1 PDPCHSHDH
10 RRQAGTGKSPDDTH
24 QDPRHPST
32 HRSPST
38 PPDPAPTSRLEMGR
52 SIQTA
57 LASGPEPARLTSQY
71 LTISSSERSHRGK
84 EPPELP
90 KRTRPDP
97 RPGELN
103 APSKPNHGHR
113 PISSMRHDTQKLDRW
128 FRAKAKGR
136 FPVCDLSTNGDIG
149 WHFAC
154 PRCLVGVGASTIQ

>member
-1 PDPCHSHDH
+1 
-10 RRQAGTGKSPDDTH
+10 
-24 QDPRHPST
+24 
-32 HRSPST
+32 
-38 PPDPAPTSRLEMGR
+38 LEMGR

-113 PISSMRHDTQKLDRW
+113 PISSMRPDTQKLDRW
-128 FRAKAKGR
+128 FRANR
-136 FPVCDLSTNGDIG
+136 FCFRV
-149 WHFAC
+149 
-154 PRCLVGVGASTIQ
+154 ASTEGLAHQAPDPASA